1 VYIILGRFCLFNEY
15 IKANPNLRC
24 DESIQYKYNT
34 INGKTENCI
43 KTSSWKQD
51 YNPTYNNRQLLRFN
65 RNSWNRDKTNNK
77 SVIELNSLKW
87 SQSSITRF
95 PKTKHLKKSNHAS
108 TKSKVNAMTASACSK
123 KHQCQIRTC
132 RLSSIWTVLYLKKKQ
147 GLFLDSHYIEIC
159 FTLICICS
167 ICVICFTL
175 ICICSICVI
184 CFTLICIC
192 SICVIC
198 FTLICIC
205 SMCVICFTL
214 ICICSICVI
223 KNKCLIFLL
232 YWNHWILIIMIL
244 LLWRRKGHFFKF
256 HIHFDLT
263 DIQRT
268 SFIICHYFIVK

>member
-1 VYIILGRFCLFNEY
+1 MYIILGRFCLFNEY

-34 INGKTENCI
+34 INGINGKTENCI

-132 RLSSIWTVLYLKKKQ
+132 RLSSILTVLYLKKNKVC
-147 GLFLDSHYIEIC
+147 FL
-159 FTLICICS
+159 
-167 ICVICFTL
+167 
-175 ICICSICVI
+175 
-184 CFTLICIC
+184 
-192 SICVIC
+192 
-198 FTLICIC
+198 
-205 SMCVICFTL
+205 
-214 ICICSICVI
+214 
-223 KNKCLIFLL
+223 
-232 YWNHWILIIMIL
+232 ILII
-244 LLWRRKGHFFKF
+244 
-256 HIHFDLT
+256 
-263 DIQRT
+263 
-268 SFIICHYFIVK
+268 